1 MVLVGFSQSLEGRF
15 CWFSC
20 AEDWGGQGGDGY
32 TDTPNN
38 ISTRAVLI
46 LLGIYSTFAM
56 ADHLI

>member
-1 MVLVGFSQSLEGRF
+1 MVLVGFFQSLEGRF
-15 CWFSC
+15 CWFSW
-20 AEDWGGQGGDGY
+20 AEDWGGRGGDGY

-38 ISTRAVLI
+38 VSTRAV